1 MSLGA
6 QTAYGINPARDF
18 GPRLALSAIGY
29 SGVWNYRNQY
39 WLWVEWAATI
49 PGGIVGGLLYDAL
62 IYSGSDSPLNKPWE
76 FSDLGRRWRRAP
88 PADRALDE
96 PEAKQNMP
104 AGNAGSKV

>member
-1 MSLGA
+1 MARPNATDAAAAETSTVRGRVLA
-6 QTAYGINPARDF
+6 QEFDDDAG
-18 GPRLALSAIGY
+18 
-29 SGVWNYRNQY
+29 
-39 WLWVEWAATI
+39 LWVEWAATI